1 MKSPT
6 QLYRFTAAIG
16 LSCAVSVGLLAVRI
30 EASES
35 MRYSF
40 LLWNL
45 VLATLP
51 ALLAWWLVLRI
62 DEHGWLRWQ
71 QILLTIVWLSFLPN
85 SFYLI
90 TDFIHIRETYEAS
103 LIFDIVMMTSFV
115 LNGLIFGFLGIYM
128 VHQRLIKRF
137 KAKWAISIIML
148 VILMCSFAAYL
159 GRYTRWNSWDIVL
172 RPAGLLFDVSDR
184 FVNPAAHE
192 QTYMTTLL
200 FFGLL
205 ASVYLV
211 VWEATQL
218 LKRK

>member
-1 MKSPT
+1 MKSPA

-16 LSCAVSVGLLAVRI
+16 LSCAVSVGLLAARI

-45 VLATLP
+45 VLAAIP

-62 DEHGWLRWQ
+62 DEFGWLKWQ

-90 TDFIHIRETYEAS
+90 TDFVHIRETYEAS

-115 LNGLIFGFLGIYM
+115 FNGVVFGFLSIYL
-128 VHQRLIKRF
+128 VHLRLIKRL
-137 KAKWAISIIML
+137 KANWALGLVMLIIL
-148 VILMCSFAAYL
+148 ACSFAAYL

-184 FVNPAAHE
+184 FVNPSAHE
-192 QTYMTTLL
+192 QTYMITVL

-205 ASVYLV
+205 ATLYLV

-218 LKRK
+218 VRRK

>member
-1 MKSPT
+1 MKSATP
-6 QLYRFTAAIG
+6 LYRFTTAIG
-16 LSCAVSVGLLAVRI
+16 LSCAVSVGLLAIRI
-30 EASES
+30 EASDS

-45 VLATLP
+45 VLAAIP

-62 DEHGWLRWQ
+62 DEFGWLKWK

-90 TDFIHIRETYEAS
+90 TDFVHIRETYEAS

-115 LNGLIFGFLGIYM
+115 FNGIIFGFLALYL
-128 VHQRLIKRF
+128 VHLRLIKRF
-137 KAKWAISIIML
+137 KPKWALGIVLLIIWA
-148 VILMCSFAAYL
+148 CSFAAYL

-184 FVNPAAHE
+184 FINPSAHE
-192 QTYMTTLL
+192 QTYMITVL
-200 FFGLL
+200 FFALL
-205 ASVYLV
+205 ASLYLV
-211 VWEATQL
+211 VWEGAQL
-218 LKRK
+218 VRRK